1 MAELHLTERKVWM
14 EYGNVKRL
22 GERMSSRNKYSLN
35 AVLFNGIYMLD
46 EYKTHTEARKE
57 ET

>member
-1 MAELHLTERKVWM
+1 M